1 MYVRVKNQHKRQLSN
16 VFLYIKDEIVI
27 GDSTFPQLKT
37 QVKKKL
43 LLFKNTIF

>member
-1 MYVRVKNQHKRQLSN
+1 MSGLKINTKGN
-16 VFLYIKDEIVI
+16 LYILHIKDEIVI

-43 LLFKNTIF
+43 LFFKNTIC